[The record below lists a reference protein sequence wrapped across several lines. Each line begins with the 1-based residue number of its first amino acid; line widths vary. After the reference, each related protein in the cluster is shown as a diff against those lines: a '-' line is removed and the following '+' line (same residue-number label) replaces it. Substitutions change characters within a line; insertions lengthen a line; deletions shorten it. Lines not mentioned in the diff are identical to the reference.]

1 MEEVS
6 GKLQADVGH
15 IQADV
20 SEVKTEARTTNAK
33 LDDVRK
39 EVAAYVSSARSECL
53 GKVDSL
59 NDYVL
64 KSFRDSG
71 ERTDKLRVELTERID
86 DVRNRIDGLRAEM
99 LQKFDQADLRMQL
112 VQSELTRQID
122 QLKESLY
129 RAKLQNL
136 LWCISLGSA
145 FFYIVAHALK
155 WL

>member
-1 MEEVS
+1 MEEAS

-15 IQADV
+15 FQSDV
-20 SEVKTEARTTNAK
+20 AEVKSEARITNAK

-39 EVAAYVSSARSECL
+39 EVAGYVSSARGECL
-53 GKVDSL
+53 EKIDSL

-71 ERTDKLRVELTERID
+71 ERTDRLRVELTEKID
-86 DVRNRIDGLRAEM
+86 DVRNRIDSLRSEM
-99 LQKFDQADLRMQL
+99 LQKFEQVDLRMQL

-122 QLKESLY
+122 QLKDSLH